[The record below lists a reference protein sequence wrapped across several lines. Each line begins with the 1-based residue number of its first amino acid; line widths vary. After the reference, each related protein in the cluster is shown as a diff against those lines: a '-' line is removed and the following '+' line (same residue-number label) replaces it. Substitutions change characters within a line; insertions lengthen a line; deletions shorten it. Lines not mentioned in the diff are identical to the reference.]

1 MWIQIAKPAPVLNTP
16 DFSFA
21 FGGATGKEIPLDA
34 KGHPYCFE
42 FVALEGMLFQIR
54 NKIPKEGHFIYEAET
69 PFYPHAPLFI
79 DSRFVKEAS
88 RPTPH
93 SMPTANEILKR
104 MAALTGT
111 AYVWGG
117 NWSRGIPE
125 TLLFYPPAH
134 PIDSKTESYWT
145 LKGVDC
151 SGLLYEAT
159 EGLTPRNTSQL
170 IRYGNSL
177 KTSALKI
184 GELLNQLR
192 PLDLI
197 LYPGHVLFVLNPT
210 TSIESKYPF
219 GVIQRNLR
227 ERIEELFKKRTL
239 VDEWTAATDAG
250 KHFMIR
256 RAFF

>member
-1 MWIQIAKPAPVLNTP
+1 MWIQIARPAPVLNTS
-16 DFSFA
+16 DFAFA

-42 FVALEGMLFQIR
+42 FAALEGTLFR
-54 NKIPKEGHFIYEAET
+54 VRSEIPQPGFSIYEAEA

-79 DSRFVKEAS
+79 DSRFAEKAS
-88 RPTPH
+88 RPV
-93 SMPTANEILKR
+93 SRGMPPAEEILKG
-104 MAALTGT
+104 METLTGT
-111 AYVWGG
+111 QYVWGG

-125 TLLFYPPAH
+125 TLRYYPPQQTL
-134 PIDSKTESYWT
+134 DSKTEAYWT

-151 SGLLYEAT
+151 SGLLYET
-159 EGLTPRNTSQL
+159 TGGLTPRNTSQL
-170 IRYGNSL
+170 IRFGKPL
-177 KTSALKI
+177 KTSSLKI
-184 GELLNQLR
+184 GELLQQLR

-227 ERIEELFKKRTL
+227 ERIDELLEERSL
-239 VDEWTAATDAG
+239 VDECTDDLDANR
-250 KHFMIR
+250 HFMVR